1 MAAVPISAAYVQ
13 SLRNARDHNKSYV
26 NIETESNEKV
36 KESKEQQR
44 LPTFG
49 AFISKI
55 SASCQEQALRI
66 YIEKQ
71 DPSRS

>member
-13 SLRNARDHNKSYV
+13 RLRNARDHNKSYV

-49 AFISKI
+49 TFISKI

>member
-13 SLRNARDHNKSYV
+13 GLRNARDHNKSFV

-44 LPTFG
+44 LPTFRT
-49 AFISKI
+49 FISKI
-55 SASCQEQALRI
+55 SASCQEQTLRI